1 MEASEV
7 MDAFSC
13 DIRSFGASVAA
24 APAANAAAIQA
35 ALDAAAAKG
44 GGRVVVPDG
53 TFVSGT
59 LWLRPRVKL
68 HLAEGATLKA
78 SPDLADYNTP
88 DAYPENWGCPPEYW
102 NASHFLIAREAHGA
116 SITGPGTIDGNGDA
130 FFDDEPIAYYDWMK
144 PGASCWWNGI
154 RWAKDKEN
162 LRPGQLVAFVKCRD
176 VAVRG
181 IRIEHSPCWSLWF
194 WGCERVRVGDYTVRN
209 GMNDGNTDGID
220 FDCSRDVLLERADID
235 TGDDAIA
242 IRASARSSSPDGR
255 GRLGL
260 PAVTDGVVVRD
271 CRLRSTSS
279 VFRIGVGE
287 GVIRNVAVENVV
299 CDRGGTAVN
308 ISTLYGDAK
317 TGGTDIEDV
326 TFRSCHFRGCRVG
339 AAVRSNGGDKLESG
353 IHRIRFEDCSFDG
366 LPPVLESAPGIRF
379 PLDPAEVS
387 FGNPRP

>member
-1 MEASEV
+1 MNAS
-7 MDAFSC
+7 FF

-35 ALDAAAAKG
+35 ALDAAAAEG

-59 LWLRPRVKL
+59 LWLRPRVEL

-78 SPDLADYNTP
+78 SPDLADYNPP

-102 NASHFLIAREAHGA
+102 NACHFLIAREAHGA
-116 SITGPGTIDGNGDA
+116 SITGSGTIHGNGDA
-130 FFDDEPIAYYDWMK
+130 FFDDEPQPYCDWMK
-144 PGASCWWNGI
+144 PGAASWWNGI
-154 RWAKDKEN
+154 RWARDKEN
-162 LRPGQLVAFVKCRD
+162 LRPGQLVAFVKCKD
-176 VAVRG
+176 VAVHG
-181 IRIEHSPCWSLWF
+181 IRIENSPCWSLWF
-194 WGCERVRVGDYTVRN
+194 WGCDGVRVSDYTVRN

-220 FDCSRDVLLERADID
+220 FDCSRDVVLEGADID

-242 IRASARSSSPDGR
+242 IRASARSFSPDGR

-260 PAVTDGVVVRD
+260 PAVTDGVIVRD

-287 GVIRNVAVENVV
+287 GVIRNVAVEDVV

-326 TFRSCHFRGCRVG
+326 AFKNCHFMGCRVG
-339 AAVRSNGGDKLESG
+339 AAVRSNGGDTLEFG
-353 IHRIRFEDCSFDG
+353 IRRIRFENCSFDG
-366 LPPVLESAPGIRF
+366 LRPVLENAPGVRF
-379 PLDPAEVS
+379 PVHALETSDV
-387 FGNPRP
+387 RIIL